1 MLHRTLESCF
11 SGCRVL
17 ALLAL
22 VMLCL
27 PGCSDSSKESSAK
40 GAKSLAKG
48 KFALRSDGPKS
59 LDPIRGSTVYENRCS
74 SQVFETLLQYKY
86 LKRPFELEPLL
97 LSEMPTISDDGLTW
111 KFKLKKG
118 VLFHDDPCFPEG
130 KGRELVASDVI
141 YSWKRMADISAN
153 SKVFWLVENTIEG
166 FDQYKAAQEA
176 AGTFDYSVEVPG
188 LKVINDLEFEVVLKK
203 AATRFQWTLAMF
215 QMSIVPREAV
225 EKYGQKFGLH
235 PVGTGPYVMKE
246 EDWQQGVKMTF
257 RRNANYHECF
267 FPSEFMPE
275 DESLAVKEVA
285 GKRLPFLD
293 EIQLEFLPQDQPLWL
308 KFNKGE
314 LDYCQL
320 PSVFYEEVFN
330 KRTRK
335 MVPAAKKKGLVAAPV
350 PLLDFI
356 FRGFNMEDP
365 VLGGYTEEK
374 KALRQAICLALDWDE
389 QNETFYTGQ
398 CVVYDGPVPSGVEGH
413 PEDGLHSNSKRG
425 PDLERAREL
434 MTKAGYPGGKGL
446 SRIDYYTS
454 SAQNGKEQS
463 EMISR
468 QLSAIGIDLKVVL
481 LDFSTLIQKLD
492 DKNGQM
498 FSFAWGSDYP
508 DAENNLSLFYG
519 PNESPGNNHFNYK
532 NVEYDK
538 LYEQIAAMP
547 PSEERNKV
555 VDQMIGILLEDCPY
569 AGSMA
574 RTRNYVL
581 QPRMKYFKP
590 VETFENWYKYVDV
603 VEE

>member
-1 MLHRTLESCF
+1 MKMSRSRELRGL
-11 SGCRVL
+11 L
-17 ALLAL
+17 LLAFL
-22 VMLCL
+22 LLFL
-27 PGCSDSSKESSAK
+27 PGCTQPQEEGAGSDAK
-40 GAKSLAKG
+40 TMKKG
-48 KFALRSDGPKS
+48 RFALRSDGPKS
-59 LDPIRGSTVYENRCS
+59 LDPIRGSTVYENRCA

-111 KFKLKKG
+111 SFKLKKG
-118 VLFHDDPCFPEG
+118 VFFHDDPCFPEG
-130 KGRELVASDVI
+130 KGREMVASDVI
-141 YSWKRMADISAN
+141 YSWKRMADVSAS
-153 SKVFWLVENTIEG
+153 SKVFWLVENTIVG
-166 FDQYKAAQEA
+166 FDEYKAEQEA
-176 AGTFDYSVEVPG
+176 AGKFDYSVEVPG
-188 LKVINDLEFEVVLKK
+188 LKLIDDYQFEVVLKK

-215 QMSIVPREAV
+215 QMSIVPQEAV

-257 RRNANYHECF
+257 RRNPNYHECY
-267 FPSEFMPE
+267 FPSESMPD
-275 DESLAVKEVA
+275 DEALGVADVA
-285 GKRLPFLD
+285 GKRLPILD

-308 KFNKGE
+308 KFKKGE

-320 PSVFYEEVFN
+320 PSPYYEEVFN

-335 MVPAAKKKGLVAAPV
+335 MLPAAKKDGLTAAPV

-365 VLGGYTEEK
+365 VVGGYTEEK

-389 QNETFYTGQ
+389 QNETFYNGQ
-398 CVVYDGPVPSGVEGH
+398 CNVYDGPVPSGIVGH
-413 PEDGLHSNSKRG
+413 PADGVHANSKRG

-434 MTKAGYPGGKGL
+434 LKKAGYPNGEGL
-446 SRIDYYTS
+446 PRIEYYTS

-463 EMISR
+463 EMITR
-468 QLSAIGIDLKVVL
+468 QLAEIGIDLKVVL

-532 NVEYDK
+532 NEEYDR
-538 LYEQIAAMP
+538 LYEQIAGMQ
-547 PSEERNKV
+547 PSEERSKV
-555 VDQMIGILLEDCPY
+555 IDQMIGIVLEDCPY

-574 RTRNYVL
+574 RIRNYVI

-590 VETFENWYKYVDV
+590 VETFENWFKYVDV
-603 VEE
+603 VED

>member
-1 MLHRTLESCF
+1 MLQTILESCF
-11 SGCRVL
+11 GRRVL
-17 ALLAL
+17 LFVALFL
-22 VMLCL
+22 MCL
-27 PGCSDSSKESSAK
+27 PGCSESRKESNTSGKEALKK
-40 GAKSLAKG
+40 GS
-48 KFALRSDGPKS
+48 FALRSDGPNS
-59 LDPIRGSTVYENRCS
+59 LDPIRGSTVYENRCAS
-74 SQVFETLLQYKY
+74 PVFETLLQYKY

-97 LSEMPTISDDGLTW
+97 LSEMPEVSGDGLTW
-111 KFKLKKG
+111 NFKLKKG
-118 VLFHDDPCFPEG
+118 VRFHDDPCFPDG
-130 KGRELVASDVI
+130 KGREMVSSDVI
-141 YSWKRMADISAN
+141 YSWKRMADLSAK

-166 FDQYKAAQEA
+166 FDEYKAAQEES
-176 AGTFDYSVEVPG
+176 GTFDYSVEVPG
-188 LKVINDLEFEVVLKK
+188 LKIIDDYQFQVILNK

-215 QMSIVPREAV
+215 QMAIVPREAV

-246 EDWQQGVKMTF
+246 QDWQQGVKITF
-257 RRNANYHECF
+257 RRNPNYHECF
-267 FPSEFMPE
+267 FPSEYMPE
-275 DESLAVKEVA
+275 DEALGVKEAV
-285 GKRLPFLD
+285 GKQLPFLD
-293 EIQLEFLPQDQPLWL
+293 EIQLEFLPEDQPLWL
-308 KFNKGE
+308 KFKTGE

-320 PSVFYEEVFN
+320 PSPYYEEIFN

-335 MVPAAKKKGLVAAPV
+335 MLPAAKKKGLVAAPV

-365 VLGGYTEEK
+365 IVGGYTEEK

-389 QNETFYTGQ
+389 QNETFYTGE
-398 CVVYDGPVPSGVEGH
+398 CVIYDGPVPAGIEGH
-413 PEDGLHSNSKRG
+413 PAGGVHSNSKRG
-425 PDLERAREL
+425 PDLERARAL
-434 MTKAGYPGGKGL
+434 MVKAGYPNGDGL
-446 SRIDYYTS
+446 PRIEYFTS

-463 EMISR
+463 EMIAR
-468 QLSAIGIDLKVVL
+468 QLSKIGVELKVVL

-492 DKNGQM
+492 DRNGQM

-508 DAENNLSLFYG
+508 DAENNLSTFYG
-519 PNESPGNNHFNYK
+519 PNGSPGNNHYNYE
-532 NVEYDK
+532 NAEYDK
-538 LYEQIAAMP
+538 LYEQIAGMR

-555 VDQMIGILLEDCPY
+555 IDRMIEILLEDCPY